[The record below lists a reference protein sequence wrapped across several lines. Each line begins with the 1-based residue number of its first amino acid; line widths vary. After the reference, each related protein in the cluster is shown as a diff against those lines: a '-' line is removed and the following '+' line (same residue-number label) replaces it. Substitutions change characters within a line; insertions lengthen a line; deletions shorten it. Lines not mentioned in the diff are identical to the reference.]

1 MVLKIYFKG
10 VTIGFIWEK
19 EWRRG
24 MNNVEIDIYNDTNG
38 FNSILLCSSKVLI
51 CSALGKFGY
60 RTYRLP

>member
-10 VTIGFIWEK
+10 VTIGFIWER

-24 MNNVEIDIYNDTNG
+24 INNVEIDIYNDTNG

-51 CSALGKFGY
+51 CLVPEKFGN
-60 RTYRLP
+60 RTHRLP